1 MSDSEGEDQPTYLD
15 EELLEVGG
23 GEEEE
28 PTITSNNTME
38 DENGGHLTSGA
49 ESKKQKKKKK
59 QGKEEN
65 GEEAEEAETTTTALK
80 QDHSGIT
87 ANVEIHMGPDT
98 SVSTYIF
105 HKESHTMGNALR
117 YILMKNKRVSFCGY
131 TVPHPL
137 EAKMNLRLQTVD
149 EKYPAKETLEE
160 GLINLQKITE
170 TVMSKFDTAL
180 ASYRD

>member
-23 GEEEE
+23 EEEE
-28 PTITSNNTME
+28 PTTSNNNNTENAMV
-38 DENGGHLTSGA
+38 DENVASSGA
-49 ESKKQKKKKK
+49 ENKKQKKKKK
-59 QGKEEN
+59 HKEN
-65 GEEAEEAETTTTALK
+65 GAENNEEQEESASSTLK

-117 YILMKNKRVSFCGY
+117 YILMKNKKVSFCGY

-149 EKYPAKETLEE
+149 EKYPAKET
-160 GLINLQKITE
+160 
-170 TVMSKFDTAL
+170 SKKG
-180 ASYRD
+180 